1 MGQQRA
7 GGQLLG
13 SGDDSG
19 SAERRTE
26 ESRRRLGGSGRAQ
39 SENGRPDSRRV
50 ANWGRSG
57 RSLKFLQHR
66 AHPHAQKKYNSPD
79 QFLTGPA
86 TKACYNLSTL
96 FHFIGNTSANISM

>member
-1 MGQQRA
+1 MTIVISPFIVATGMGQQRA

-50 ANWGRSG
+50 AN
-57 RSLKFLQHR
+57 
-66 AHPHAQKKYNSPD
+66 
-79 QFLTGPA
+79 
-86 TKACYNLSTL
+86 
-96 FHFIGNTSANISM
+96 